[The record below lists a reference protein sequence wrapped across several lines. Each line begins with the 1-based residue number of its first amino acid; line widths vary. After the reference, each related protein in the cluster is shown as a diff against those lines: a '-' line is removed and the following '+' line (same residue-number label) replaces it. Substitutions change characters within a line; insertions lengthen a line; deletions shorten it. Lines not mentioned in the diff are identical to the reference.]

1 MTMNQQIKNL
11 ISINSIYYVMQ
22 QKVMIV
28 DDDPDILIT
37 IRELLEPE
45 GFEVFT
51 VQNGKE
57 CIDELEHG
65 FKGVILMDIMMPH
78 MDGWATLH
86 QIILRG
92 LHKDNIISMIS
103 AKDEC
108 DWRFD
113 DLKQY
118 VQNYI
123 TKPFDAKHLVTLIKG
138 YFSAPPP
145 KVSPTI

>member
-1 MTMNQQIKNL
+1 M
-11 ISINSIYYVMQ
+11 MQ

-45 GFEVFT
+45 GYEVFT
-51 VQNGKE
+51 VQNGKD

-65 FKGVILMDIMMPH
+65 FKGVILLDIMMPH
-78 MDGWATLH
+78 MDGWTTLR
-86 QIILRG
+86 QIINKG
-92 LHKDNIISMIS
+92 FHKENIISMIS

-118 VQNYI
+118 IQNYI
-123 TKPFDAKHLVTLIKG
+123 TKPFDAQSLVMLVRG
-138 YFSAPPP
+138 YFSTHVT
-145 KVSPTI
+145 KVPNVA

>member
-1 MTMNQQIKNL
+1 
-11 ISINSIYYVMQ
+11 MQ
-22 QKVMIV
+22 KKVMIV

-57 CIDELEHG
+57 CIDELEKG
-65 FKGVILMDIMMPH
+65 FKGVILMDVMMPY
-78 MDGWATLH
+78 MDGWTTIR
-86 QIILRG
+86 QIIIRG
-92 LHKDNIISMIS
+92 FHKDNIISMIS

-108 DWRFD
+108 DWIFD

-118 VQNYI
+118 IRNYI
-123 TKPFDAKHLVTLIKG
+123 TKPFDSKQLVSIVKG
-138 YFSAPPP
+138 YFSPTNTKVPMP
-145 KVSPTI
+145 KD

>member
-1 MTMNQQIKNL
+1 
-11 ISINSIYYVMQ
+11 MQ
-22 QKVMIV
+22 RKVMIV

-57 CIDELEHG
+57 CIDELEKG
-65 FKGVILMDIMMPH
+65 FKGVILMDVMMPH
-78 MDGWATLH
+78 MDGWTTIR
-86 QIILRG
+86 QIIIQG
-92 LHKDNIISMIS
+92 FHKDNIISMIS

-118 VQNYI
+118 IRNYI
-123 TKPFDAKHLVTLIKG
+123 TKPFDSKQLISIVKG
-138 YFSAPPP
+138 YFSPTNT
-145 KVSPTI
+145 KVPMSKD

>member
-1 MTMNQQIKNL
+1 
-11 ISINSIYYVMQ
+11 MQ

-78 MDGWATLH
+78 MDGWTTLR
-86 QIILRG
+86 QIILKG
-92 LHKDNIISMIS
+92 FYKDNIISMIS

-118 VQNYI
+118 IHNYI
-123 TKPFDAKHLVTLIKG
+123 TKPFDAKYLVTLVKG
-138 YFSAPPP
+138 YFST
-145 KVSPTI
+145 SPLNVPHAG

>member
-1 MTMNQQIKNL
+1 
-11 ISINSIYYVMQ
+11 MQ
-22 QKVMIV
+22 KKVMIV

-45 GFEVFT
+45 GFEVLT

-57 CIDELEHG
+57 CIDELENG

-78 MDGWATLH
+78 MDGWTTLR
-86 QIILRG
+86 QIIIKG
-92 LHKDNIISMIS
+92 FHKGNVISMIS

-118 VQNYI
+118 IQNYI
-123 TKPFDAKHLVTLIKG
+123 TKPFDSKQLVSIVRS
-138 YFSAPPP
+138 YFS
-145 KVSPTI
+145 PTTTESSTS